1 MKGVYYTVMACYDKQ
16 KEITMQLTKKQKLL
30 LDFIDGFTKGQ
41 GYSPTYREIMQAL
54 GYKSV
59 STVAK
64 HIDNLVAGGQLVKRE
79 GEARSL
85 EVTGGVK
92 SVAIHDRLPWWHELE
107 REIARREGADDMVR
121 RQEAVVLRQALEII
135 RPSGKEASGETLHT
149 D

>member
-1 MKGVYYTVMACYDKQ
+1 MKP
-16 KEITMQLTKKQKLL
+16 TKKQKIL

-64 HIDNLVAGGQLVKRE
+64 HIDNLVVRGWLVKRE

-85 EVTGGVK
+85 EVV
-92 SVAIHDRLPWWHELE
+92 SVATTCPKTKSEWWRELE
-107 REIARREGADDMVR
+107 REIARRENSDDPD
-121 RQEAVVLRQALEII
+121 VVAELDILRQALAIVKAE
-135 RPSGKEASGETLHT
+135 SK
-149 D
+149 

>member
-1 MKGVYYTVMACYDKQ
+1 MKP
-16 KEITMQLTKKQKLL
+16 TKKQKIL

-64 HIDNLVAGGQLVKRE
+64 HIDNLVVRGWLVKRE

-85 EVTGGVK
+85 EVVSESTACPKTK
-92 SVAIHDRLPWWHELE
+92 SEWWRELE
-107 REIARREGADDMVR
+107 KEIMRREGSEDPV
-121 RQEAVVLRQALEII
+121 AVAEVNILRQALAIVKAE
-135 RPSGKEASGETLHT
+135 SK
-149 D
+149 

>member
-1 MKGVYYTVMACYDKQ
+1 MHP
-16 KEITMQLTKKQKLL
+16 TKKQKIL

-64 HIDNLVAGGQLVKRE
+64 HIDNLVARGWLIKRE

-85 EVTGGVK
+85 EVVSAGN
-92 SVAIHDRLPWWHELE
+92 SVSPGTKDEWWRELE
-107 REIARREGADDMVR
+107 REVAKRETSEEPEVVEEVEILRRALAIVR
-121 RQEAVVLRQALEII
+121 
-135 RPSGKEASGETLHT
+135 PKT

>member
-1 MKGVYYTVMACYDKQ
+1 MNP
-16 KEITMQLTKKQKLL
+16 TKKQKIL

-64 HIDNLVAGGQLVKRE
+64 HIDNLVARGWLVKRE

-85 EVTGGVK
+85 EVIVAGRAGA
-92 SVAIHDRLPWWHELE
+92 SVDETNPGASDDLSDGEWWHGLE
-107 REIARREGADDMVR
+107 REIAKRQQSDDP
-121 RQEAVVLRQALEII
+121 QAAEELAILRQALAIVQ
-135 RPSGKEASGETLHT
+135 GEESSEN
-149 D
+149 

>member
-1 MKGVYYTVMACYDKQ
+1 MHP
-16 KEITMQLTKKQKLL
+16 TKKQKIL

-64 HIDNLVAGGQLVKRE
+64 HIDNLVARGWLIKRE

-85 EVTGGVK
+85 EVVSE
-92 SVAIHDRLPWWHELE
+92 SVAGAEGLSAKYEWWRELE
-107 REIARREGADDMVR
+107 REIAKREKSEEPGELEEAEILRRALAIVR
-121 RQEAVVLRQALEII
+121 
-135 RPSGKEASGETLHT
+135 PKT

>member
-1 MKGVYYTVMACYDKQ
+1 
-16 KEITMQLTKKQKLL
+16 MQPTKKQKVL

-64 HIDNLVAGGQLVKRE
+64 HIDNLVARGWLVKRE

-85 EVTGGVK
+85 EVTGGGMKMPVQD
-92 SVAIHDRLPWWHELE
+92 DRPWWHELE
-107 REIARREGADDMVR
+107 REIAQREGAADETR
-121 RQEAVVLRQALEII
+121 QQEAEVLRQALEIV
-135 RPSGKEASGETLHT
+135 RPT
-149 D
+149 DKGA

>member
-1 MKGVYYTVMACYDKQ
+1 MHP
-16 KEITMQLTKKQKLL
+16 TKKQKIL

-64 HIDNLVAGGQLVKRE
+64 HIDNLVARGWLIKRE

-85 EVTGGVK
+85 EVMPE
-92 SVAIHDRLPWWHELE
+92 SVAGAEGPSAKYEWWRELE
-107 REIARREGADDMVR
+107 REIAKREKSEEPGELEEAEILRR
-121 RQEAVVLRQALEII
+121 ALAIVQ
-135 RPSGKEASGETLHT
+135 PKT

>member
-1 MKGVYYTVMACYDKQ
+1 MHP
-16 KEITMQLTKKQKLL
+16 TKKQKIL

-64 HIDNLVAGGQLVKRE
+64 HIDNLVTRGWLVKRE

-85 EVTGGVK
+85 EVVSAGVNSISLGVK
-92 SVAIHDRLPWWHELE
+92 DEWWCGLE
-107 REIARREGADDMVR
+107 REIAKREASEDPKMIE
-121 RQEAVVLRQALEII
+121 EAEVLRRALAIV
-135 RPSGKEASGETLHT
+135 RPKT

>member
-1 MKGVYYTVMACYDKQ
+1 MNP
-16 KEITMQLTKKQKLL
+16 TKKQKIL

-64 HIDNLVAGGQLVKRE
+64 HIDNLVARGWLIKRE

-85 EVTGGVK
+85 EVVSEAAANPVNFEAKTE
-92 SVAIHDRLPWWHELE
+92 WWRELE
-107 REIARREGADDMVR
+107 REISNRENSEDPDAAT
-121 RQEAVVLRQALEII
+121 EAEVLRQALAIV
-135 RPSGKEASGETLHT
+135 RPKA
-149 D
+149 